1 MKMMTTMMML
11 HSVYMK
17 LLFTFAHGDH
27 SQCVP
32 VAIVPTV
39 HHDRLF
45 YTLQRI

>member
-1 MKMMTTMMML
+1 MKMMMTML

-17 LLFTFAHGDH
+17 PLFTFAHGDH